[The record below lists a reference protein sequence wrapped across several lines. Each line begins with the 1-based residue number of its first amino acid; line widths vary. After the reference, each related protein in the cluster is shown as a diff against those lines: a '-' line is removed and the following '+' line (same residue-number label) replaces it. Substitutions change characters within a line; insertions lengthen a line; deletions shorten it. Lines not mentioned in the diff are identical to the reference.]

1 MRWKRTRRDDPRA
14 RLADDIRRT
23 AGLMAAVV
31 ADAERLKVSVPE
43 LALGCVSAWSRWA
56 RRLKDQGASDE

>member
-1 MRWKRTRRDDPRA
+1 MRWKRTRREDPRA

-31 ADAERLKVSVPE
+31 ADAERLRVAVPD
-43 LALGCVSAWSRWA
+43 LVLGCASAWQRWA
-56 RRLKDQGASDE
+56 RHLRRER

>member
-1 MRWKRTRRDDPRA
+1 MRWKRTRRHDPRT

-31 ADAERLKVSVPE
+31 QDAARLGVPIPNLAAD
-43 LALGCVSAWSRWA
+43 CVSAWHRWG
-56 RRLKDQGASDE
+56 RHLKDHS